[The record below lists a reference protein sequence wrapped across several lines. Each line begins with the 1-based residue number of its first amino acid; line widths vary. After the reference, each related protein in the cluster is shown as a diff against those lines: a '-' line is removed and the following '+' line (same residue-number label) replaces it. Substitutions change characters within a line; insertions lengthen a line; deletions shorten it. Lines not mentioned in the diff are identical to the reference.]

1 MIKGIFIAGRGL
13 DARMKNLESVANNLA
28 NLNTIGFKREVPF
41 SEILNQAGDVKVIQN
56 TDYRQGNLIQTSSP
70 LDLAIYG
77 SGFFVVKTNSGEELT
92 RDGRMQIS
100 SDGFLV
106 DGQGNKVLGKQ
117 GAININSF
125 MLDNN
130 QTITVDKNGQVKV
143 GDHIVDTLL
152 IAQPFDSQDIQ
163 RASGGNLTT
172 PGGAKIV
179 DQSGYEIKQGYLE
192 ESNVNPLKEM
202 EAMIN
207 LSTQYQS
214 TQKVVNTLDQSLNE
228 ANQIG
233 KV

>member
-1 MIKGIFIAGRGL
+1 
-13 DARMKNLESVANNLA
+13 
-28 NLNTIGFKREVPF
+28 
-41 SEILNQAGDVKVIQN
+41 
-56 TDYRQGNLIQTSSP
+56 
-70 LDLAIYG
+70 
-77 SGFFVVKTNSGEELT
+77 
-92 RDGRMQIS
+92 MQIS

-106 DGQGNKVLGKQ
+106 DRQGNKVLGKQ

-130 QTITVDKNGQVKV
+130 QTITVDKTGEIKV

-152 IAQPFDSQDIQ
+152 IAKPFDPQDIQ
-163 RASGGNLTT
+163 RTAGGNLTA

-179 DQSGYEIKQGYLE
+179 DQSDYQIKQGYLE
-192 ESNVNPLKEM
+192 ESNVNPLLEM